1 MGVVW
6 SQMLRYILFLLWHRW
21 GWHSFCF
28 RAGMGRVWYKHVEM
42 HFLSS
47 VEWDVFGEHMLRYI
61 LCRLLV
67 NICLEILRVLAGMG
81 KVCSTQ
87 VDMHFRPSLR
97 WKVILRNILCPRWFG
112 MCLVSKSS
120 GTCLVL
126 VGLVKSCDTFCFLA
140 G

>member
-1 MGVVW
+1 
-6 SQMLRYILFLLWHRW
+6 
-21 GWHSFCF
+21 
-28 RAGMGRVWYKHVEM
+28 MGRVWYKHVEM

-97 WKVILRNILCPRWFG
+97 
-112 MCLVSKSS
+112 
-120 GTCLVL
+120 
-126 VGLVKSCDTFCFLA
+126 
-140 G
+140 